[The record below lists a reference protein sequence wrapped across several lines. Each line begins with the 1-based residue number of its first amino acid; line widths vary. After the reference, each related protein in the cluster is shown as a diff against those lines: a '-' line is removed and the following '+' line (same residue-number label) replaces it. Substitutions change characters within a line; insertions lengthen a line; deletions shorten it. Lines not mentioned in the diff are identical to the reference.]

1 MNTRLILSL
10 AVVALLGATAP
21 VVSAQPTELKQ
32 QMAQRLPAIDDLR
45 RRLVVGEN
53 NAGFL
58 EVRGKATPEETQLVE
73 AENRD
78 RAAVYEAIAK
88 RSETT
93 ADTVGKARAKQIANA
108 SARGLLI
115 QDADGRWAEKR

>member
-1 MNTRLILSL
+1 MNTRTLLSL
-10 AVVALLGATAP
+10 VVVALLAVAAP
-21 VVSAQPTELKQ
+21 VASAQPAEIKQ

-58 EVRGKATPEETQLVE
+58 EVRGKAAPEETQLIE

-93 ADTVGKARAKQIANA
+93 AETVGKARAKQIANA

>member
-21 VVSAQPTELKQ
+21 VASAQPTELKQ

-45 RRLVVGEN
+45 RRHVVGEN
-53 NAGFL
+53 SAGFL
-58 EVRGKATPEETQLVE
+58 EVRGKATPEEEQLVE

-93 ADTVGKARAKQIANA
+93 AETVGKARAKQIANA

-115 QDADGRWAEKR
+115 QDADGRWVEKR